1 MVSKPHHGFGIK
13 IFMPPPVRLIKL
25 RLHIPC
31 EMIEVL
37 LPQCSF
43 VSLRCPDDSETRH
56 LSNERT
62 LSETHLMIKTA
73 RAALRWTCQYW
84 FRPYPWSGSDANENE
99 PQIFNRWK
107 RVTACALRTHD
118 SAPTWWKGVEKF
130 QGLFFDKNIGSQI
143 YWNQQ
148 S

>member
-1 MVSKPHHGFGIK
+1 MGIAVKGASFGLIGFGSIAQAMVSKPHHGFGLK
-13 IFMPPPVRLIKL
+13 TFMPPPVRLIKL

-73 RAALRWTCQYW
+73 RAALR
-84 FRPYPWSGSDANENE
+84 
-99 PQIFNRWK
+99 
-107 RVTACALRTHD
+107 
-118 SAPTWWKGVEKF
+118 
-130 QGLFFDKNIGSQI
+130 
-143 YWNQQ
+143 
-148 S
+148 